1 MLYAKRTVKCS
12 AVRMSKDDAR
22 ESLERQF
29 EGAEVIDLKRRG
41 DKWVA
46 TLLEPKQAEFP
57 PKADDDS
64 EDSPPPFEENGG
76 DSGSDSEDG
85 SGDEPPSSEDGGEG
99 EGPPKGEK
107 GEKGELHAVLDLIT
121 QIADKLGIVPGP
133 HAPGAEDPMAPPGG
147 PPVPPGPPGAGP
159 AGPPGGPG
167 NEILHRTKLK
177 PGETPPGGTPV
188 GAPAFASTDLSRLAS
203 FDAFDDTPNKSIKE
217 AHAELTAA
225 YGPHGF
231 TVRQI
236 KRVEG
241 GTRLAAKLSRR

>member
-12 AVRMSKDDAR
+12 AVRLSKEDAR

-29 EGAEVIDLKRRG
+29 ENAEIIDLKRRG

-46 TLLEPKQAEFP
+46 TLLEPKKAEFP
-57 PKADDDS
+57 PKADDSSDDAPPFEKEDEGGDS
-64 EDSPPPFEENGG
+64 EDPG
-76 DSGSDSEDG
+76 DG
-85 SGDEPPSSEDGGEG
+85 SSPDGPPSDDGAG
-99 EGPPKGEK
+99 EGPPKEEK
-107 GEKGELHAVLDLIT
+107 GEKGELHAVLDILA
-121 QIADKLGIVPGP
+121 QIADKLGIMPPGAP
-133 HAPGAEDPMAPPGG
+133 MAPGAEDPMAPPPPG
-147 PPVPPGPPGAGP
+147 PPPGPPGGGHP
-159 AGPPGGPG
+159 A

-203 FDAFDDTPNKSIKE
+203 FDAFDDTPGKSIKQ

-231 TVRQI
+231 VVRQI
-236 KRVEG
+236 KRVENG
-241 GTRLAAKLSRR
+241 QRLAAKLSRR